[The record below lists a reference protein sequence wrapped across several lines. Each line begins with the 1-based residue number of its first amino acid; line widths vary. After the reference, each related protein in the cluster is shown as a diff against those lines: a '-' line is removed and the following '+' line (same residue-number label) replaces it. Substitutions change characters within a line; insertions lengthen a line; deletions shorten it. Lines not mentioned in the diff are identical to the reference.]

1 MVAQSQSI
9 SGFIKTR
16 LFMVSCLYLAMKNL
30 KTVSLP
36 FQKRRVLK
44 KTIFLL
50 LLLFIYPDSTG
61 VFSQAFILVGQ

>member
-16 LFMVSCLYLAMKNL
+16 LFIVSCLYLAMKNL

-36 FQKRRVLK
+36 FQKKEGK